1 MLSVMNG
8 CCTCQYSR
16 RSDRDAW
23 DGLATLSANKLTK
36 DDREN
41 TCRRDLEIDV
51 KETGYSGLRIRMPGG
66 SFGLPAEARNSGSE
80 IIYSI
85 VCCWQPCPRRG
96 DEWMNE
102 WVNERTN
109 ERTIDR
115 SIDWLIDWLIDWY
128 HETTRRR
135 SWSFYHDPITSV
147 QHCILERLYHKF
159 YLNVYL
165 IIFHQSRYLGR
176 EFATVWI
183 ISNMVKCA
191 LSELLLYCTS
201 TDLLT
206 LMFIPKEG
214 GVCNRFS

>member
-1 MLSVMNG
+1 MSV
-8 CCTCQYSR
+8 QQEIRQR
-16 RSDRDAW
+16 RLRWTGHTLRKQVDKGRPRKYMSPRSGDRRQRDGIQWAQNQNAW
-23 DGLATLSANKLTK
+23 RKLWTAGGSQEFWFRDNLFNCLLLATLPQE
-36 DDREN
+36 R
-41 TCRRDLEIDV
+41 
-51 KETGYSGLRIRMPGG
+51 
-66 SFGLPAEARNSGSE
+66 
-80 IIYSI
+80 
-85 VCCWQPCPRRG
+85 W
-96 DEWMNE
+96 WMNE
-102 WVNERTN
+102 WMNERTN